1 MNNTANT
8 DVRGRAVNENNL
20 RRNEANR
27 IVISSEEYVRFVRV
41 KVIEVNFSVRQ
52 FIIDA
57 VEEVFNGASDF
68 LREHERT

>member
-52 FIIDA
+52 VHD
-57 VEEVFNGASDF
+57 
-68 LREHERT
+68 